1 MAKERNNLK
10 AGIFILVSIALI
22 VTVILSITGIQRI
35 FLPEQDRT
43 VSFRLSDDLGGL
55 QIGDEVRIGG
65 FKVGVVKSIDVR
77 DDVKEVAPTAASS
90 TRPSSS
96 QPVRPAQPAPAA
108 DKSRLLV
115 TFTLPSRYELH
126 EDAVVGVQ
134 ATITGTACLNISDLG
149 TGKVA
154 DGQLAL
160 VGQPSALNAL
170 LATLGGVAPEL
181 KPIVADAR
189 LAVADVRTKTVPALN
204 ATLTNVREKT
214 VPELNS
220 ALTNYK
226 TAGAHLDDMLGE
238 SKTDF
243 KGTVHN
249 LKTATGTINDKL
261 PGVMDSAHQLIARL
275 DDTVKNTSGTLE
287 DVKASMAN
295 FKTVSEKARDVV
307 GGNKGKLDS
316 MIASL
321 KTTGD
326 NLKAASAEI
335 RHSPWRLLYKP
346 GKGEVANL
354 NLYDSARQFADGAGS
369 LNEAALALR
378 DALAN
383 KDAKPE
389 EVKELLKRLDASF
402 ANFRQVEDKLW
413 TTVKE

>member
-55 QIGDEVRIGG
+55 QVGDEVRIGG
-65 FKVGVVKSIDVR
+65 FKVGVVKSIQVR
-77 DDVKEVAPTAASS
+77 DDMKEVAPDAAPS
-90 TRPSSS
+90 TTKPSS
-96 QPVRPAQPAPAA
+96 QPAAPAPAA
-108 DKSRLLV
+108 DKTRLLV

-149 TGKVA
+149 TGKA
-154 DGQLAL
+154 TDGQLAL

-181 KPIVADAR
+181 KPMVADAR
-189 LAVADVRTKTVPALN
+189 LAVADVRTKTVPELN
-204 ATLTNVREKT
+204 AALTNVRSKT
-214 VPELNS
+214 VPELNE
-220 ALTNYK
+220 ALSKYK
-226 TAGAHLDDMLGE
+226 GAGGHLEDMLGQ

-249 LKTATGTINDKL
+249 LKTATGTINEKL
-261 PGVMDSAHQLIARL
+261 PGVMDAAHQFIARL

-295 FKTVSEKARDVV
+295 FKVVSEKARDVV

-354 NLYDSARQFADGAGS
+354 NLYDAARQFADGAGS
-369 LNEAALALR
+369 LNDAALALR

-383 KDAKPE
+383 KNADPE
-389 EVKELLKRLDASF
+389 QVKELLKKLDESF

-413 TTVKE
+413 TQVQQ